1 MVRMW
6 LMIAINSIR
15 LLYLVPIMSYRAK
28 HPERYSEESNYKF
41 ARYIVK
47 TMKLT
52 GVISTKCYGE
62 ENLPKEGG
70 YMMYP
75 NHQGK
80 YDVYGIVSVHP
91 NPCSFVIDKKKSN
104 GIFVKQITDM
114 LHAKRLDKEDVRK
127 GLTII
132 NEVAKEVEEG
142 RRYILFPEG
151 GYAPN
156 QRNTLGEF
164 KAGCFKIS
172 LKSKTPIVPVVLVDS
187 YKVFNGF
194 YPMGIMAKSQV
205 HYLSP
210 IMYEEYKDMR
220 TREIADMVKKR
231 IQDKLEELAES

>member
-1 MVRMW
+1 
-6 LMIAINSIR
+6 
-15 LLYLVPIMSYRAK
+15 
-28 HPERYSEESNYKF
+28 
-41 ARYIVK
+41 
-47 TMKLT
+47 
-52 GVISTKCYGE
+52 
-62 ENLPKEGG
+62 
-70 YMMYP
+70 
-75 NHQGK
+75 
-80 YDVYGIVSVHP
+80 
-91 NPCSFVIDKKKSN
+91 VIDKKKSN

-114 LHAKRLDKEDVRK
+114 LHAKRLDKEDVRQ